1 MSVEGANHAVIPH
14 WLKYALLS
22 LAVFASA
29 LVAFLL
35 VAVGWRHKTESKKHV
50 DRVDWLP
57 ASASDITY
65 RRRGGFGWFVQ
76 YECTLPESN
85 FHVLATNKGWPVQQA
100 TNLVIPTG
108 VLMQAQSILR
118 TSITL
123 SAIGVSAASPKLS
136 SSKSVFQI
144 TEAPTSFIIEI
155 ARACMSWRVIDDLT
169 CDLRDLLPARN
180 GQRWNAAHPDRFR
193 PRLKVWRLGDKKALS

>member
-14 WLKYALLS
+14 WLRYALLS

-35 VAVGWRHKTESKKHV
+35 VAVGWPHKTESKKHV

-65 RRRGGFGWFVQ
+65 RRRGGFGSFVQ

-100 TNLVIPTG
+100 TNLVIPNWSLDAGTVDPADFDNIERYWRQRRITQAFVFEKRFSNNG
-108 VLMQAQSILR
+108 GTNIIYNRDRSRLYVLEGNR
-118 TSITL
+118 
-123 SAIGVSAASPKLS
+123 
-136 SSKSVFQI
+136 
-144 TEAPTSFIIEI
+144 
-155 ARACMSWRVIDDLT
+155 
-169 CDLRDLLPARN
+169 
-180 GQRWNAAHPDRFR
+180 
-193 PRLKVWRLGDKKALS
+193 